1 MSRIGKMP
9 IAIPSGVEVNVT
21 GQKIVVK
28 GPKGSLDWECPHR
41 VRVEVEA
48 SSILVKRNRDDKRG
62 REQHGLTRALVNNM
76 VQGVTAGFQKKL
88 EIIGVG
94 YSAKVLGENLV
105 LQIGF
110 SHPVEIPI
118 PKGLTVVCPDATHI
132 TVTGIDRQAVGQLAA
147 VIRKVRKPEPY
158 KGKGIR
164 YEGEAVRRK
173 AGKAFVGGG
182 G

>member
-9 IAIPSGVEVNVT
+9 ITIPSGVEVNVT
-21 GQKIVVK
+21 GQKIEVK

-41 VRVEVEA
+41 VKVEIEA
-48 SSILVKRNRDDKRG
+48 GSILVKRNRDDKRG

-94 YSAKVLGENLV
+94 YSAKVVGANLV

-110 SHPVEIPI
+110 SHPVESPI
-118 PKGLTVVCPDATHI
+118 PRGRFRCRTVSPSSVRTPLTSASAGSI
-132 TVTGIDRQAVGQLAA
+132 A
-147 VIRKVRKPEPY
+147 
-158 KGKGIR
+158 
-164 YEGEAVRRK
+164 RRS
-173 AGKAFVGGG
+173 GSWPR
-182 G
+182 